1 MESFAATLGN
11 FIDANPVLALIV
23 AFVAGLASAFG
34 PCTLASIPLIMAYV
48 GGYARDDQ
56 RRAFAC
62 SLVFCAG
69 LAATFTSLGAIAAIL
84 GRIMSGFGKRWY
96 LALGS
101 FTILLGLWLM
111 GVVNLPLPSISSR
124 ESFRRTGLPGA
135 FALGVLAG
143 AISSPCSTPVL
154 AAILALVAGKGSL
167 VFGVSLLG
175 AYSVGHCALF
185 LVAGTSVAFVN
196 RLARAKRTE
205 KIGGIVKFGLGVL
218 VVLAGIYLFYI
229 GI

>member
-1 MESFAATLGN
+1 MGSFAATLGN
-11 FIDANPVLALIV
+11 FIDANPILALII
-23 AFVAGLASAFG
+23 AFIAGLASAFG
-34 PCTLASIPLIMAYV
+34 PCTLTSIPLIIAYV

-56 RRAFAC
+56 RRAFVC

-69 LAATFTSLGAIAAIL
+69 LAVTFTSLGALAAIL
-84 GRIMSGFGKRWY
+84 GRIMSGLGKRWY

-124 ESFRRTGLPGA
+124 DSFRRTGLPGA

-154 AAILALVAGKGSL
+154 AAILALVAGKGNL

-175 AYSVGHCALF
+175 AYSVGHCALA

-196 RLARAKRTE
+196 SLARSERTE
-205 KIGGIVKFGLGVL
+205 KIGGIVRFGLGVL